1 MGSEEERQRVMKLRH
16 NATLGLLG
24 WCLGVTLGKT
34 VDKGGSNCGFPL
46 EIEAESCVEKFK
58 TETECRF
65 GGYKYVQDYY
75 VKADKG
81 GGLVVVPPV
90 TNCYENAPDDLHLK
104 EK

>member
-1 MGSEEERQRVMKLRH
+1 MTMNLRH
-16 NATLGLLG
+16 AAAIALVG
-24 WCLGVTLGKT
+24 WCLAVTLGKQ
-34 VDKGGSNCGFPL
+34 VDKGCSECAFSL
-46 EIEAESCVEKFK
+46 ELEAISCVEKFK

-75 VKADKG
+75 VKADKS

-90 TNCYENAPDDLHLK
+90 AKCYEAAPDGVHPK